1 VQQSL
6 RVSAEDQGE
15 ANLPSG
21 KSATLLQKRYRG
33 ERLTNCRPAQMA
45 GMTRRSA
52 IKAGAAAA
60 VAATR
65 ASAAAASPA
74 SDIVVVGAGVFGA
87 CTARALQR
95 LGRKVLLLDAWGPAH
110 ARASS
115 GGESRLTRGSYGADE
130 VYTRMAWESLA
141 EWRALSARAELPLF
155 HPAGV
160 LFFFPTAEDY
170 VHRTIEVHRRLKLP
184 TQLLDRSAMRRRF
197 PMIDFDGIELGLWEP
212 EFGALM
218 ARRAVQTIVAEFVAA
233 GGEYRRGAVERL
245 REEDGGP
252 LKRIILHD
260 GEKLS
265 ASRFVFACGPW
276 LPKIFPELLG
286 RRIFPT
292 RQEVFFFRPFPGDD
306 RFSVGALPGWA
317 DFNAGDIFYGFPDL
331 EGRGFKIAHDRHGPA
346 IDPDTGDRTPSPAA
360 LAEVRAYME
369 RRFPGLRGAPLN
381 EARLCQYENSAN
393 GDLLIDVH
401 PRRPNVFLVG
411 AGSGHG
417 FKHGPAVGRY
427 AAQLVTGTLAA
438 PEPRFALA
446 TKGERQDR
454 AVH

>member
-1 VQQSL
+1 M
-6 RVSAEDQGE
+6 
-15 ANLPSG
+15 
-21 KSATLLQKRYRG
+21 AT
-33 ERLTNCRPAQMA
+33 
-45 GMTRRSA
+45 MTRRGA

-60 VAATR
+60 
-65 ASAAAASPA
+65 AAAVADAPAVASSGSPEV
-74 SDIVVVGAGVFGA
+74 VVVGAGVFGA

-95 LGRKVLLLDAWGPAH
+95 AGRRVLLLDAWGPAH

-115 GGESRLTRGSYGADE
+115 GGESRLTRGSYGADL
-130 VYTRMAWESLA
+130 VYTRMAWDSLA

-155 HPAGV
+155 HRAGV

-170 VHRTIEVHRRLKLP
+170 VRQTVEVHRGLRLP
-184 TQLLDRSAMRRRF
+184 TKLLDRGEMRRRF
-197 PMIDFDGIELGLWEP
+197 PMIDFDGVELGLWEP

-233 GGEYRRGAVERL
+233 GGSYRRGAVERL
-245 REEDGGP
+245 REGDGGP
-252 LKRIILHD
+252 LERITLHD

-276 LPKIFPELLG
+276 LPKVFPDLLG

-292 RQEVFFFRPFPGDD
+292 RQEVFFFRPYPGDD
-306 RFSVGALPGWA
+306 RFSVGRLPGWA
-317 DFNAGDIFYGFPDL
+317 DFNAGDIYYGLPDL
-331 EGRGFKIAHDRHGPA
+331 EGRGFKIAHDLHGPA
-346 IDPDTGDRTPSPAA
+346 IDPDQGDRTPSPAA
-360 LAEVRAYME
+360 LAEARAYME
-369 RRFPGLRGAPLN
+369 RRFPGMRGAPLS
-381 EARLCQYENSAN
+381 EARVCQYENSAN

-417 FKHGPAVGRY
+417 FKHGPAVGAY
-427 AAQLVTGTLAA
+427 AAKLVTGILAD
-438 PEPRFALA
+438 PEPRFSLA
-446 TKGERQDR
+446 SKGERQDR